1 MTAGRAMTLRRL
13 VFSLCA
19 LLVAASGAWAQET
32 EDFFRQNCISCHTIG
47 GGRLTG
53 PDLKNVKDR
62 RERDWLVRFLRN
74 PRAMIDSG
82 DPYAQQ
88 LLSEARQTVMPTIVG
103 MTEDR
108 AENLLDLIEEESAL
122 EESQF
127 KGLQISDRPF
137 TEQDVE
143 KGRALFTGVTPL
155 ANGGTPCFSCHTIPG
170 LGGLGGG
177 RLAPDLT
184 GAYER
189 LGGRRN
195 MGAWLYAPA
204 TTTMAPLFRD
214 NALEDEEILV
224 LLAVFENAALEP
236 DEDESADLLSFLLLA
251 LGGTALALA
260 LCDRAWKRRSLRV
273 RAPMVERR
281 PGLR

>member
-1 MTAGRAMTLRRL
+1 MSLRRIPI
-13 VFSLCA
+13 VLCA
-19 LLVAASGAWAQET
+19 LLPAISTLSAQES
-32 EDFFRQNCISCHTIG
+32 EEYFRQNCISCHTIG

-53 PDLKNVKDR
+53 PDLKNVSQR
-62 RERDWLVRFLRN
+62 QERDWLVRFLLN
-74 PRAMIDSG
+74 PRAVINSG

-88 LLSEARQTVMPTIVG
+88 LLAEARQTVMPTIRG

-108 AENLLDLIEEESAL
+108 AEDLLDLIEAESAL

-137 TEQDVE
+137 TTRDVE
-143 KGRALFTGVTPL
+143 MGRALFTGATPL
-155 ANGGTPCFSCHTIPG
+155 ANGGTPCFACHTIPG
-170 LGGLGGG
+170 MSGLGGG

-204 TTTMAPLFRD
+204 TTTMGPLFRD
-214 NALEDEEILV
+214 HPFEEEEILV
-224 LLAVFENAALEP
+224 LLALFERAALDP
-236 DEDESADLLSFLLLA
+236 GEDASGNLLGFVLLA
-251 LGGTALALA
+251 LGGTVLGLAI
-260 LCDRAWKRRSLRV
+260 CDAIWKRRSLSV
-273 RAPMVERR
+273 RAPLVERR
-281 PGLR
+281 SGLR

>member
-1 MTAGRAMTLRRL
+1 MRMRRFALTCIAAIATATA
-13 VFSLCA
+13 VQ
-19 LLVAASGAWAQET
+19 AQET
-32 EDFFRQNCISCHTIG
+32 EDYFRQNCISCHTIG

-53 PDLKNVKDR
+53 PDLKNVSQR
-62 RERDWLVRFLRN
+62 QERDWLVRFLLD
-74 PRAMIDSG
+74 PQAMINSG

-88 LLSEARQTVMPTIVG
+88 ILAESRQTVMPKVTG

-108 AENLLDLIEEESAL
+108 AENILDLIEEESAL

-137 TEQDVE
+137 TQSDVE
-143 KGRALFTGVTPL
+143 KGLALFTGNAPL
-155 ANGGTPCFSCHTIPG
+155 TNGGTPCFACHAIPG
-170 LGGLGGG
+170 LSGLGGG
-177 RLAPDLT
+177 RLGPDLT

-214 NALEDEEILV
+214 HPFEEDEILV
-224 LLAVFENAALEP
+224 LLALFEQSALEP
-236 DEDESADLLSFLLLA
+236 DEDESSTSLGLVLLA

-260 LCDRAWKRRSLRV
+260 LCDWIWRRRSLSV
-273 RAPMVERR
+273 RAPLVERR
-281 PGLR
+281 SGLR